1 MRRKHNATFLD
12 MAELWLESK
21 QSTLEE
27 TSMAKYRNIIFG
39 SLKETFGQKRMDEIS
54 PELLRQYVRGR
65 KDHIASLKQEFSVM
79 NMIFCFAGNHHK
91 IECNPCDHVSVPR
104 KWRKDIAVLR
114 DEDILQLQDQFGDH
128 PYGVVILFTLYL
140 GLRIGETLGLTW
152 NRVNWEAGKVMI
164 CQKMDDYYDRNLGQ
178 QVQRFVPYTKNKVV
192 REPKMCEQAIELLRE
207 IHKKTGSEN
216 GFVFLNPDGSEIIYA
231 KFYYEFN
238 KIMKAIGREDVTPHG
253 LRHTAATTIL
263 YTTKDLLKLRDYL
276 GHRGTRTTRRYPVA
290 SEHELIALAKAMD
303 QKFMAYILT
312 AWGDEAC

>member
-1 MRRKHNATFLD
+1 MGWLD

-21 QSTLEE
+21 QNNVEE
-27 TSMAKYRNIIFG
+27 TSAAKYRYIIFG
-39 SLKETFGQKRMDEIS
+39 SLKEAFGKKKMDEIS

-65 KDHIASLKQEFSVM
+65 KDHAARLKQEFSVM
-79 NMIFCFAGNHHK
+79 NMIFCFAENHHK
-91 IECNPCDHVSVPR
+91 TTFNPCDHVSVPR

-114 DEDILQLQDQFGDH
+114 DEDILRLQEEFGDH
-128 PYGVVILFTLYL
+128 PYGAVILFTLYL

-152 NRVNWEAGKVMI
+152 KCVNWETGKVRI
-164 CQKMDDYYDRNLGQ
+164 CQKMDHYYDHDLGQ
-178 QVQRFVPYTKNKVV
+178 QVRRFVPYTKNKVV
-192 REPKMCEQAIELLRE
+192 RELSMCEQAAELLRK
-207 IHKKTGSEN
+207 IHKETGSKD

-276 GHRGTRTTRRYPVA
+276 GHRGTRTTRRYPA
-290 SEHELIALAKAMD
+290 TSEHELTALAEAMD
-303 QKFMAYILT
+303 KKFMGYILQ
-312 AWGDEAC
+312 AWGDLAC